1 MNDTDTAGG
10 VEPIAVIGMAC
21 RLPGAADLGQYWDN
35 LVRGVESVRFPTR
48 EEQLARGV
56 PAHLLDDTNFV
67 RATSLLDGM
76 DEFDAAFFSIGA
88 REAELRDPQ
97 QRTFLE
103 LSHTALEDAGYDPQR
118 YPGEVGVYGAIG
130 SDAYQ
135 WMNIRRNPRVFSA
148 AGDMAVMVASHP
160 HYLATLVS
168 YKLNLRGPSMTV
180 STACSSSLVAVHL
193 ACEALRNGECEM
205 ALAGGVSFEL
215 PPAWGYMYDDDG
227 VLSPDGHSRVFDAGA
242 RGTIWGSGGGIVVLK
257 RLADAVADGD
267 HVRAVV
273 LGNAVNNDG
282 AAKVGFS
289 APSAEGQAAAIAQ
302 AQGVAGVDPRTV
314 TYVEAHGTATP
325 LGDPIEV
332 SALSTVFGRGSDDT
346 GWCGIGSVKTNFGH
360 LGPAAGI
367 AGLIKT
373 ALALQHGLIPPSLH
387 FERPNEKIDFAGS
400 PFYVNATLSKW
411 ETDGLPRRAGVSS
424 FGIGGTNA
432 HIVMEEP
439 PPGPSTAGDGARAA
453 HPAHVLQLSARTDTA
468 LQAAVERLAA
478 HLAERP
484 GLDLADV
491 AHTLRIGRR
500 GMLHRAALVAA
511 DTADAAA
518 GLSDPKRVVRA
529 VAPKRP
535 AQVALLFS
543 GQGAQ
548 YAGMGAEL
556 YATEPVYRAAVDR
569 CAELLR
575 EPLGLDLR
583 DLLHG
588 AEDDRLRPTAI
599 AQPAL
604 FTVGYALARLW
615 QSWGV
620 EPAAMLGHSIGE
632 YIAATLAG
640 VFTLPDALQLVATR
654 GRLMQALPPGSMLA
668 VLLDADGVRRYLPDG
683 VAVAAVNTP
692 ETCVVSGPTSLI
704 DELATE
710 LVVAGVGTTLL
721 QTSHA
726 FHSPMMEP
734 ALAAFH
740 DAVAAVPRHAPRM
753 PFLSGLTGDWITEE
767 QATDAAYWTR
777 HLREPVAFAAGVAT
791 LLAHGEWLLV
801 ECGPGRQL
809 TDLARA
815 QTPKGA
821 PPMPSLPGAG
831 HGDGDWA
838 VLSAAAARLWVAG
851 IELDADALAGGARR
865 VPLPTYPWER
875 KRYWVEPTAGVEDP
889 YAPAQPVAGQR
900 PVDEWFQ
907 VPSWRQGP
915 PVTGTEP
922 IDRCLLFTDGTDG
935 LAATLRA
942 AGTEVMTVRPGAGFA
957 EGPDGF
963 TVRPASRE
971 DYDALT
977 ARVGPL
983 TRVVHAWTATAPP
996 AGAHGA
1002 WAAQDLGFFSLLFL
1016 VQAIAATQ
1024 PATPV
1029 DLDVLTSGAVAVTG
1043 GDCVRPEHATVA
1055 GVVRVGP
1062 LEAPWLRTR
1071 QIDLDSIAHALP
1083 ALLAPAGDEIVAVRG
1098 GRRWL
1103 EGNAQA
1109 HVPAPADPAQGLRDR
1124 GVYVITGGLGGIGIT
1139 VAEDLA
1145 RRVRARLVLA
1155 SRSDLPPRA
1164 EWSAYVDVHGTIDR
1178 TGRAISAIGRM
1189 EAAGAEVL
1197 VLAADVTRPDDLRR
1211 LRAATTERF
1220 GRIDGIVHTAGIPGG
1235 GMTEI
1240 KTRATAESVLAPK
1253 VLGPL
1258 ALHEVFA
1265 DLDLDFVAICSSVAG
1280 MAGGFGQIDY
1290 CAANSFLDSYAHSA
1304 HGWPTRVVSIDWSGW
1319 AEVGMS
1325 AEVAA
1330 PEAFRG
1336 LQRGERVSPIEHPM
1350 LTALHAGDAD
1360 RLPWCSAVVLPRTQW
1375 VLGEHRL
1382 MDTPL
1387 MPGTGYLELARRAF
1401 TAVAPAKRPGLV
1413 VELRDVAFVEWLAVP
1428 DDTAVELRV
1437 TFAPNTDGLDFEVRS
1452 LAAGIQRVHVRGSA
1466 AWADPGPA
1474 PAADIAAVRARC
1486 SLAVREVS
1494 GLSDVSNSGLITF
1507 GSRWHSLRTV
1517 HRGQS
1522 EALARLD
1529 AADVVAAELPAWGL
1543 HPAMLDEATSFGQMS
1558 GEYLP
1563 IGYGRIVVRGPL
1575 RERMWSHWRYHDSG
1589 GGEVVA
1595 ADLSIMDDDGTE
1607 ILGITDYL
1615 WRRID
1620 PDTVTSTVSRGVA
1633 AAARPPDEHDADRL
1647 MRPTDG
1653 ADALHRLLANDLGRQ
1668 VSITVVPLDELIPH
1682 IREVTQHS
1690 VETGLDTGAAADRP
1704 GGPHADGAAPGATS
1718 ELEAAL
1724 LQIWADVLGLDAIG
1738 LDDEFFE
1745 LGGNSLV
1752 AVQLIALVRKRLSV
1766 RLPMR
1771 DVFNAP
1777 TIAGMAATV
1786 ERVRAAAQPA
1796 AAAPS
1801 TIPRLE
1807 RPQ

>member
-1 MNDTDTAGG
+1 
-10 VEPIAVIGMAC
+10 MAC
-21 RLPGAADLGQYWDN
+21 RLPGAADLGQYWHN
-35 LVRGVESVRFPTR
+35 LVQGVESVQFPTR

-56 PAHLLDDTNFV
+56 PAHLLDDPNFV
-67 RATSLLDGM
+67 RAASLLDGM
-76 DEFDAAFFSIGA
+76 DQFDAAFFSIGA

-135 WMNIRRNPRVFSA
+135 WMNIRRNPRVFAA
-148 AGDMAVMVASHP
+148 AGDMAIMVASHP

-227 VLSPDGHSRVFDAGA
+227 VLSPDGHSRVFDASA
-242 RGTIWGSGGGIVVLK
+242 RGTVWGSGGGIVVLK
-257 RLADAVADGD
+257 RLADALADGD
-267 HVRAVV
+267 HIRAVV

-282 AAKVGFS
+282 AGKVGFS

-302 AQGVAGVDPRTV
+302 AQGVAGIDPRSV

-332 SALSTVFGRGSDDT
+332 AALATVFGRDT
-346 GWCGIGSVKTNFGH
+346 DERGWCGIGSVKTNFGH

-367 AGLIKT
+367 AGLIKA
-373 ALALQHGLIPPSLH
+373 ALAVQHGLIPPSLH
-387 FERPNEKIDFAGS
+387 FEKPNEKIDFAAS
-400 PFYVNATLSKW
+400 PFYVNATLTKW
-411 ETDGLPRRAGVSS
+411 ETGDLPRRAGVSS

-432 HIVMEEP
+432 HIVLEAP
-439 PPGPSTAGDGARAA
+439 PAAATGPRSSR
-453 HPAHVLQLSARTDTA
+453 PAHVLQVSARTETA
-468 LQAAVERLAA
+468 LQAALERLAA
-478 HLAERP
+478 HLAEQP

-491 AHTLRIGRR
+491 AHTLRVGRK
-500 GMLHRAALVAA
+500 GMLHRAALVAT

-518 GLSDPKRVVRA
+518 GLADSRRVVRA

-556 YATEPVYRAAVDR
+556 YATEPVYRAAVDE
-569 CAELLR
+569 CAGVLR

-583 DLLHG
+583 VLLHATG
-588 AEDDRLRPTAI
+588 QDDQLRQTAL

-632 YIAATLAG
+632 YVAATLAG
-640 VFTLPDALQLVATR
+640 VFTLPDALHLVATR

-668 VLLDADGVRRYLPDG
+668 VLLDAEGVRPHLPPG

-692 ETCVVSGPTSLI
+692 ETCVVSGPTSLV
-704 DELATE
+704 DELAAT
-710 LVVAGVGTTLL
+710 LAAAGVGTTPLH
-721 QTSHA
+721 TSHA

-740 DAVAAVPRHAPRM
+740 AAVAAVPRQAPRT
-753 PFLSGLTGDWITEE
+753 PFLSGVTGDWITEE

-791 LLAHGEWLLV
+791 LLGNGEWLLV
-801 ECGPGRQL
+801 ECGPGRTL

-821 PPMPSLPGAG
+821 PPVPSLPAADSDG
-831 HGDGDWA
+831 GDLR

-851 IELDADALAGGARR
+851 IELDADALAGDGRR

-889 YAPAQPVAGQR
+889 YAPAQPKAGQR
-900 PVDEWFQ
+900 PVAEWFQ
-907 VPSWRQGP
+907 VPSWRPGP
-915 PVTGTEP
+915 PVVESEP
-922 IDRCLLFTDGTDG
+922 FDSCLLLTDGSDG
-935 LAATLRA
+935 LAAGLRA
-942 AGTEVMTVRPGAGFA
+942 AGVAVTEVRPGTGFA
-957 EGPDGF
+957 EAPGGF
-963 TVRPASRE
+963 TVRPAERE
-971 DYDALT
+971 DYDALVAEL
-977 ARVGPL
+977 ARRGRPG
-983 TRVVHAWTATAPP
+983 RVVHAWTATAPP
-996 AGAHGA
+996 AGADGA

-1024 PATPV
+1024 PAAPV
-1029 DLDVLTSGAVAVTG
+1029 HLDVLTAGALAVIG
-1043 GDCVRPEHATVA
+1043 GDCLRPEHATVA

-1062 LEAPWLRTR
+1062 LEAPWLTTR
-1071 QIDLDSIAHALP
+1071 QIDIDARVDPVA
-1083 ALLAPAGDEIVAVRG
+1083 ALLAPRGDELVAYRG

-1109 HVPAPADPAQGLRDR
+1109 HVPAPDDAAAGLRDG

-1197 VLAADVTRPDDLRR
+1197 VLAADVTRPADLHR
-1211 LRAATTERF
+1211 LREATLARF
-1220 GRIDGIVHTAGIPGG
+1220 GRIDGIVHTAGVPGG

-1258 ALHEVFA
+1258 ALHAVFG

-1280 MAGGFGQIDY
+1280 MAGGFGQVDY
-1290 CAANSFLDSYAHSA
+1290 CAANSFLDAYAHSA
-1304 HGWPTRVVSIDWSGW
+1304 HGWRTRVVSIDWSGW

-1401 TAVAPAKRPGLV
+1401 TAVAPATRPGLV

-1466 AWADPGPA
+1466 AWADPGTA
-1474 PAADIAAVRARC
+1474 PTADLAGVRARC
-1486 SLAVREVS
+1486 SLAVREVQ

-1522 EALARLD
+1522 EALARLE
-1529 AADVVAAELPAWGL
+1529 AAGVVAGELSAWGL

-1575 RERMWSHWRYHDSG
+1575 RERMWSHWRYHDAG

-1620 PDTVTSTVSRGVA
+1620 PDSVTSTVSRGIQ
-1633 AAARPPDEHDADRL
+1633 AAARPPDEADADRL
-1647 MRPTDG
+1647 MRPSDG
-1653 ADALHRLLANDLGRQ
+1653 ADALHRLLANDLGAQ

-1690 VETGLDTGAAADRP
+1690 VETGMDTGAATGAGADRP
-1704 GGPHADGAAPGATS
+1704 GAARADGTAATVTS

-1724 LQIWADVLGLDAIG
+1724 MQIWGDVLGLDAIG
-1738 LDDEFFE
+1738 RDDEFFE

-1752 AVQLIALVRKRLSV
+1752 AVQLIALVRKRLAV

-1786 ERVRAAAQPA
+1786 ERVRAAAADPA
-1796 AAAPS
+1796 PPTS